1 MAKSEKTTYSNP
13 FMEADFQ
20 KMMDFSK
27 MAENWQV
34 PGFDPQQVLEAQRKN
49 LEAITNANRVAYE
62 GAQAITQRQ
71 TEIFRTTMEEASR
84 VMNEMAA
91 AGAPEDRM
99 AKQAEL
105 CRQAF
110 EKAIA
115 NMRELAE
122 MGAKSN
128 SEAQELINKRVSESI
143 EEIQSTLQKMSD
155 EAKSARGEQSKSGS
169 SGGQGGQK

>member
-1 MAKSEKTTYSNP
+1 MAKSDKTYSNP
-13 FMEADFQ
+13 FLDTDFQ
-20 KMMDFSK
+20 KMMDFSR

-49 LEAITNANRVAYE
+49 IEAITNANRVAYE
-62 GAQAITQRQ
+62 GAQAMAQRQ
-71 TEIFRTTMEEASR
+71 AEIFQTTMEEASK
-84 VMNEMAA
+84 VMNDMAA
-91 AGAPEDRM
+91 SGAPEERM

-128 SEAQELINKRVSESI
+128 SEAQDLINQRVSESI
-143 EEIQSTLQKMSD
+143 EEVRGTIQKMSE
-155 EAKSARGEQSKSGS
+155 EAKTQRGEQK
-169 SGGQGGQK
+169 K

>member
-1 MAKSEKTTYSNP
+1 MAKSDKTYSNP
-13 FMEADFQ
+13 FLDTDFQ
-20 KMMDFSK
+20 KMMDFSR

-49 LEAITNANRVAYE
+49 IEAITNANRVAYE
-62 GAQAITQRQ
+62 GAQAMAQRQ
-71 TEIFRTTMEEASR
+71 AEIFQTTMEEASK

-91 AGAPEDRM
+91 SGAPEDRM

-128 SEAQELINKRVSESI
+128 SEAQDLINKRVSESI
-143 EEIQSTLQKMSD
+143 EEVRGTIQKMSD
-155 EAKSARGEQSKSGS
+155 EVKTQRDEQK
-169 SGGQGGQK
+169 

>member
-1 MAKSEKTTYSNP
+1 MAKSDKTYSNP
-13 FMEADFQ
+13 FLDTDFQ
-20 KMMDFSK
+20 KMMDFSR

-49 LEAITNANRVAYE
+49 IEAITNANRVAYE
-62 GAQAITQRQ
+62 GAQAMAQRQ
-71 TEIFRTTMEEASR
+71 AEIFQTTMEEASK

-91 AGAPEDRM
+91 SGAPEDRM

-128 SEAQELINKRVSESI
+128 SEAQDLINKRVSESI
-143 EEIQSTLQKMSD
+143 EEVRGTIQKMSD
-155 EAKSARGEQSKSGS
+155 EVKTQRGEQK
-169 SGGQGGQK
+169 

>member
-1 MAKSEKTTYSNP
+1 MAKSDKTYSNP
-13 FMEADFQ
+13 FLDTDFQ
-20 KMMDFSK
+20 KMMDFSR

-49 LEAITNANRVAYE
+49 IEAITNANRVAYE
-62 GAQAITQRQ
+62 GAQAMAQRQ
-71 TEIFRTTMEEASR
+71 AEIFQTTMEEASK

-91 AGAPEDRM
+91 SGAPEDRM

-110 EKAIA
+110 EKAIG

-128 SEAQELINKRVSESI
+128 SEAQDLINKRVSESI
-143 EEIQSTLQKMSD
+143 EEVRGTIQKMSD
-155 EAKSARGEQSKSGS
+155 EVKTQRGEQK
-169 SGGQGGQK
+169 